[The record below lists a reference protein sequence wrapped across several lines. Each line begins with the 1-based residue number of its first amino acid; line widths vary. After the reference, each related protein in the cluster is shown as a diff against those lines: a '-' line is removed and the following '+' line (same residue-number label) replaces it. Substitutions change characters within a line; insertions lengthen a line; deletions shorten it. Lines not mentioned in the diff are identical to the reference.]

1 MEADILPQI
10 DPALLKPGPIIALQ
24 PEPATLKDTAL
35 ASFTPIESHMR
46 TLAARYRDVAYDVT
60 TPKGMKDAKAA
71 RLVLREEGRFAVQR
85 LVQRL
90 KDEANDLKRVVE
102 ARATEVIALTKPV
115 EDAIHQQIEAEE
127 ARVAAEKA
135 ERARIEAER
144 IEALQAKLAA
154 LSTWIER
161 CRAPGMTAE
170 RIHNGI
176 RALTELELAPED
188 WQEFH
193 ARALARKDEVL
204 EVMRELHRQ
213 AVAREQ
219 EAAETER
226 LRKIAEQ
233 QAAELAELRAKE
245 RQRAA
250 SERFG
255 KALASAVGRVG
266 IDAVTAALPDIEGRT
281 EPFTTEEMEQH
292 AAMLEALQ
300 PRITTPPE
308 QVGGQVDGCRAPE
321 SQPDGCSGPVPQD
334 QTSLPASP
342 FTQDAQESGSSPA
355 DAPAAVDAPRTCAS
369 STAESAEAVSSG
381 DEGPAAHADE
391 SAADPAPPV
400 IATLTLGAICD
411 WLGFKLTEAFI
422 EQQLGIKPA
431 GRAQRAVLFTPLQR
445 ELIRSRLVKHL
456 EGLH

>member
-1 MEADILPQI
+1 MLQTDTLPEI

-135 ERARIEAER
+135 ERARIEA
-144 IEALQAKLAA
+144 LQAKLAA
-154 LSTWIER
+154 LSNWIER

-170 RIHNGI
+170 RIHTGI
-176 RALTELELAPED
+176 HALTELELAPED

-219 EAAETER
+219 EAA
-226 LRKIAEQ
+226 
-233 QAAELAELRAKE
+233 
-245 RQRAA
+245 
-250 SERFG
+250 
-255 KALASAVGRVG
+255 
-266 IDAVTAALPDIEGRT
+266 
-281 EPFTTEEMEQH
+281 
-292 AAMLEALQ
+292 
-300 PRITTPPE
+300 
-308 QVGGQVDGCRAPE
+308 
-321 SQPDGCSGPVPQD
+321 
-334 QTSLPASP
+334 
-342 FTQDAQESGSSPA
+342 
-355 DAPAAVDAPRTCAS
+355 
-369 STAESAEAVSSG
+369 
-381 DEGPAAHADE
+381 
-391 SAADPAPPV
+391 
-400 IATLTLGAICD
+400 
-411 WLGFKLTEAFI
+411 
-422 EQQLGIKPA
+422 
-431 GRAQRAVLFTPLQR
+431 
-445 ELIRSRLVKHL
+445 
-456 EGLH
+456 